1 MFNLKDTLNNIF
13 TYKKDKDYIFNISN
27 ETSSDNSLNGKS
39 EKEEKIYES
48 LGINLDY
55 MKSKYNFL
63 INSDIVVREF
73 TITIR
78 SKQYHSFMIY
88 IDGMVSSDMID
99 NYILKP
105 LMMRN
110 DNNLF
115 DGSHIVSEAIA
126 NNITIRKVKKFDL
139 KDYIL
144 KCLMPQNS
152 VKSVESFSDIISG
165 INSGN
170 CALFVDTINCAYDI
184 EVKNFSQRSVDKPN
198 NEIVIKGAHEAF
210 VENIR
215 TNTSLIRRIIN
226 SSELIIESVTVGSLT
241 STNCA
246 ICYLE
251 DITNESLITEVKH
264 RINNLDV
271 DSLLSSGQLEQL
283 LSDSNDL
290 SLPQILSTE
299 RPDKAS
305 SYLIQGRVIVLV
317 NGSPYALVMP
327 AVMSDFLSSPD
338 DKNLKSGFSNFLK
351 MIRVLAMFITLLLPG
366 IYIAITSFH
375 QEIVPT
381 ELLFSILSSRQNVPF
396 PIILEILL
404 LELSFELI
412 REAGLRVPSPIGPTI
427 RNCWSTSTWSS
438 SS

>member
-1 MFNLKDTLNNIF
+1 MSGIKEKLIKLFSYTRENEYT
-13 TYKKDKDYIFNISN
+13 FNINDSN
-27 ETSSDNSLNGKS
+27 NFNNSIDLNLAKDD
-39 EKEEKIYES
+39 KIYGS

-63 INSDIVVREF
+63 INSDIVLREF
-73 TITIR
+73 TINVR
-78 SKQYHSFMIY
+78 SRQYHAFIMY
-88 IDGMVSSDMID
+88 IDGMVSSDIID
-99 NYILKP
+99 NYLLKP

-126 NNITIRKVKKFDL
+126 NNVTIKKVKKFEL
-139 KDYIL
+139 GTYIL
-144 KCLMPQNS
+144 NCLMPQNS
-152 VKSVESFSDIISG
+152 VKSSASFSSIISG

-170 CALFVDTINCAYDI
+170 CALFIDTLNVAYDI
-184 EVKNFSQRSVDKPN
+184 EVKNFNQRNVDKPS

-215 TNTSLIRRIIN
+215 TNTSLLRRIIN
-226 SSELIIESVTVGSLT
+226 SSTLIIESVIVGSVT

-251 DITNESLITEVKH
+251 NITNENLITEVKH
-264 RINNLDV
+264 RINNLNV

-305 SYLIQGRVIVLV
+305 SYLLQGRVVVLI

-327 AVMSDFLSSPD
+327 AVLSDFLSSPD

-351 MIRVLAMFITLLLPG
+351 IIRILAVFITLLLPG
-366 IYIAITSFH
+366 LYIAITSFH

-404 LELSFELI
+404 LEISFELI

-427 RNCWSTSTWSS
+427 RNSWSIGTWSS
-438 SS
+438 CS

>member
-1 MFNLKDTLNNIF
+1 MFNIQEKFKHIF
-13 TYKKDKDYIFNISN
+13 SYTPEEDYSFNIDSSTNFPYSN
-27 ETSSDNSLNGKS
+27 SNND
-39 EKEEKIYES
+39 EKIYGS
-48 LGINLDY
+48 ISINLDY
-55 MKSKYNFL
+55 IKSKYNLL
-63 INSDIVVREF
+63 INSDIVLREF
-73 TITIR
+73 TINIR
-78 SKQYHSFMIY
+78 AKQYHAFIIY

-110 DNNLF
+110 DNNTF
-115 DGSHIVSEAIA
+115 TGPHVISEAIA
-126 NNITIRKVKKFDL
+126 NNVTIKKVKKFEL
-139 KDYIL
+139 GSYIL
-144 KCLMPQNS
+144 NCLIPQNC
-152 VKSVESFSDIISG
+152 VKSSNTFSDIING

-170 CALFVDTINCAYDI
+170 CALFIDTINIAYDI
-184 EVKNFSQRSVDKPN
+184 EVKSLNQRSVDKPS
-198 NEIVIKGAHEAF
+198 NEVVIKGAHEAF

-215 TNTSLIRRIIN
+215 TNTSLLRRIIN
-226 SSELIIESVTVGSLT
+226 SSSLIIESVCVGFVT

-264 RINNLDV
+264 RINNLNV

-290 SLPQILSTE
+290 NLPQILSTE
-299 RPDKAS
+299 RPDKTS
-305 SYLIQGRVIVLV
+305 SYLLQGRVAILV
-317 NGSPYALVMP
+317 NGAPYALIMP

-351 MIRVLAMFITLLLPG
+351 IIRVIATFITLLLPG
-366 IYIAITSFH
+366 LYIAITSFH

-404 LELSFELI
+404 LEFSFELI

-427 RNCWSTSTWSS
+427 RNCWSFSLGASS
-438 SS
+438 S